1 MAEKHSI
8 SCGSCQGLFF
18 PKRED
23 ARFCSAKCRKA
34 ANRKGVKAG
43 RHDGQTEYALIQK
56 YLFKLMGLERWGS
69 LRSLVLLIIENMP
82 DAQRGK
88 LYSAIKSD
96 IDRLSVTNSVT
107 GNW

>member
-1 MAEKHSI
+1 MSEHSAT
-8 SCGSCQGLFF
+8 CGNCQHVFF

-34 ANRKGVKAG
+34 ASRKGVKAG
-43 RHDGQTEYALIQK
+43 RHDGQTEYSLIQQ
-56 YLFKLMGLERWGS
+56 YCFKLMGLEKWGS

-82 DAQRGK
+82 DAQRTK
-88 LYSAIKSD
+88 LYGSIKSD
-96 IDRLSVTNSVT
+96 MDRLSVTNYVT